1 MIASLILSTC
11 GTSIL
16 TNTPDAELR
25 ALVTR
30 NANAKRGELAPDDL
44 KRLEAHVA
52 ARRQAVLATGQPE
65 AARRL
70 SAELNGIISYYGGE
84 LKGRERDQHV
94 LLISDTFLG
103 EAVGEIMQSWLTQ
116 RGLSVQ
122 LFKLAGLV
130 TNDYA
135 SFRSAMTSL
144 IRWCEETLPGYQSA
158 GYRVVFNLT
167 GGFKSA
173 QGFMQTIGMF
183 YADESIYIF
192 ETGSLLRIP
201 KLPIRL
207 DVEGLFERHA
217 PLLRLLGQGQ
227 TLSAQ
232 EASALPEM
240 LLFELDGEV
249 VLSEWGELIWQQEKR
264 ALYERRL
271 LDPLPG
277 LRYGAGFVKS
287 VEKQGLTKAQ
297 LVVLGERLDQLS
309 LVAHG
314 KGANVRGLNF
324 KALKSPAMS
333 PSTHECDVW
342 PGDERRIFGHY
353 EADVF
358 VLDVLDRGLH

>member
-1 MIASLILSTC
+1 MNYLLSTC

-16 TNTPDAELR
+16 TNTPEAELR
-25 ALVTR
+25 TLVTR
-30 NANAKRGELAPDDL
+30 NANAKRSELAPDDL
-44 KRLEAHVA
+44 RRLEAHVA
-52 ARRQAVLATGQPE
+52 ARRQAVLATGEPE

-70 SAELNGIISYYGGE
+70 SAELNGIISYYDGK
-84 LKGRERDQHV
+84 LKGRERDQH
-94 LLISDTFLG
+94 LLLVSDTFLG
-103 EAVGEIMQSWLTQ
+103 EAVGEILQSWLSQ

-122 LFKLAGLV
+122 LFKLSGLV

-135 SFRSAMTSL
+135 SFRSAMTTL
-144 IRWCEETLPGYQSA
+144 IRWCEETLPGYQRA

-192 ETGSLLRIP
+192 ESGSLLRIP

-217 PLLRLLGQGQ
+217 PLLRLLGNGQ

-232 EASALPEM
+232 EARELPEM
-240 LLFELDGEV
+240 LLFELDGQV
-249 VLSEWGELIWQQEKR
+249 TLSEWGELIWQQGKR
-264 ALYERRL
+264 ALYERGL

-277 LRYGAGFVKS
+277 LHYGASFAKS

-297 LVVLGERLDQLS
+297 LAVLGERLDQLS

-314 KGANVRGLNF
+314 RLANLRGLDF
-324 KALKSPAMS
+324 KALKSDPKP

-342 PGDERRIFGHY
+342 SDDKRRVFGHY
-353 EADVF
+353 EESVF
-358 VLDVLDRGLH
+358 VVDALARGLR